1 MWNHVSNSEFSQSNI
16 GCPLGAPSS
25 HFILRTTDT
34 QVRASKDTLEH
45 ENESQRAKSHFVS
58 EGLQPFEPILLEF
71 NENCSELARET
82 RRSDKTR
89 EIRRS
94 DKTHTCHF
102 TIRTERIRSRRH
114 QTPHWPAQGP
124 VWVKI
129 SICIHPACNM
139 FILCFQT
146 ALRHCQTK
154 EQHSIL
160 EIRRTYSI
168 HSTMTKITLVNVS
181 AIRRLFTMKQ
191 ARHNDL
197 CVRIH
202 NRHTMLARARAHSEH
217 FP

>member
-45 ENESQRAKSHFVS
+45 DDESQKATSHFVS

-71 NENCSELARET
+71 NENCSELVN
-82 RRSDKTR
+82 

-114 QTPHWPAQGP
+114 QTPHWPEQGP
-124 VWVKI
+124 VWVKV
-129 SICIHPACNM
+129 SICIHSVCNM

-168 HSTMTKITLVNVS
+168 HSRITKITLVNVS

-191 ARHNDL
+191 AKHNNL
-197 CVRIH
+197 CMRIH
-202 NRHTMLARARAHSEH
+202 NRHTMLARAGVHSEH